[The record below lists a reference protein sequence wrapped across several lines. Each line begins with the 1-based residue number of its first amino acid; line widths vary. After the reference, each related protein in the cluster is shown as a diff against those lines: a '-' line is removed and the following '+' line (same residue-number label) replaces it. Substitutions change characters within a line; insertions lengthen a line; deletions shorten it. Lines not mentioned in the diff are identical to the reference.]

1 MSHAAPTYWF
11 MSYAFTRG
19 RGPVCFGSHVTDQ
32 HPLAVV
38 TRWNKR
44 EAPNQIALLSFRP
57 LTDEEAALAG
67 GPGEFD
73 FEITPD

>member
-1 MSHAAPTYWF
+1 MSDTASTYWF

-19 RGPVCFGSHVTDQ
+19 RGPVCFGSHVTDE

-38 TRWNKR
+38 LHWNER
-44 EAPNQIALLSFRP
+44 EAPNRIALLSFRP
-57 LTDEEAALAG
+57 LTAEEVAAIPDLDQ
-67 GPGEFD
+67 FD